1 MRMAKLNVTRA
12 AEMVGVTR
20 AAMRRAIA
28 SGRVRRDPDGRVD
41 TEELERAGY
50 KIQAELLPQE
60 DDASPQQSDV
70 VCQAVTAPRA
80 PGKAVPAQAGF
91 HASVSVHL
99 ELGGHQVE
107 LTLQDTD
114 ETRVLARMEA
124 LLKQF
129 PRAATFGDDTPH
141 GPRPSPMRQRIMTLL
156 QGYPRGLTRKEI
168 QEQLQVE
175 PTRNL
180 KDTLYGMVR
189 QKLLGTREKGVY
201 VLMSDK
207 RPTKAS

>member
-1 MRMAKLNVTRA
+1 MAKLTVTSA
-12 AEMVGVTR
+12 ARTVGISR
-20 AAMRRAIA
+20 SAMRRAIA
-28 SGRVRRDPDGRVD
+28 SGRVRPDADGRVD
-41 TEELERAGY
+41 TDELERAGY
-50 KIQAELLPQE
+50 TIQTELLPQE
-60 DDASPQQSDV
+60 DDVSPEQSAGV
-70 VCQAVTAPRA
+70 RQAVKAPRA
-80 PGKAVPAQAGF
+80 PGKAAPAQAGF

-99 ELGGHQVE
+99 ELGGHQVD

-129 PRAATFGDDTPH
+129 PRAATFADDTPH

-156 QGYPRGLTRKEI
+156 QGYPAGLTRKEI
-168 QEQLQVE
+168 QEQLHVE

-201 VLMSDK
+201 ILRSDK
-207 RPTKAS
+207 SPTKAS